1 MVITNPTN
9 STVSIVLDGVSYS
22 VSPKDSL
29 EVSSTVGK
37 KWVKIHGFLSLSGEE
52 SQPVVEETLDA
63 VVEAA
68 ADNVKEETDR
78 VNEVKESPVAP
89 VAPARGKGLI
99 ARLKVAAK
107 GKK

>member
-22 VSPKDSL
+22 VAPKDSTT
-29 EVSSTVGK
+29 VPSTIGK
-37 KWVKIHGFLSLSGEE
+37 RWAKVHEFLVTSEE
-52 SQPVVEETLDA
+52 EQVVVEEALKT
-63 VVEAA
+63 VVEDS
-68 ADNVKEETDR
+68 ADNVKEETER

-89 VAPARGKGLI
+89 AAPARGKGLI
-99 ARLKVAAK
+99 ARLKAAAK